1 MRILYVAAGIPVPGS
16 VGGSTHVIEVCRGL
30 AALGHEL
37 LAVVG
42 PKQGDAQVFD
52 PQAPIRLVQLPQ
64 RPELALTTLPTV
76 WRLAREFRPAVVM
89 ERYYN
94 LAGAGLLYARRHGL
108 PSLLEV
114 NAPLYDPPGSRK
126 DRLDRVSG
134 RLLRRWARW
143 QARAAD
149 RIVTPLA
156 TTAGGLARPGTIVE
170 LPWGANTDLFD
181 PARLT
186 PAEVVA
192 TRASL
197 GLPPPDEAEVVA
209 FSGSFRPW
217 HGIETLLA
225 AARLLLPQRPRLRV
239 LLIGDGPERA
249 ALEVTVRAWGDL
261 GRRVIFTGRLPYNAV
276 PRHLAIA
283 DIGVAPFEPARH
295 AALRHFGFY
304 WSPLK
309 IFEYGAMGLPTVCPA
324 IPPLDAIVRE
334 GREGWL
340 YRVGDANSLAVTL
353 AGLLDDA
360 PARRAMSAQARER
373 VVQEFSWAAHCR
385 SLDRVLRDAV
395 ASHHHDGYAASAR
408 PEVPHA

>member
-1 MRILYVAAGIPVPGS
+1 MKILYVASGIPVPGS

-30 AALGHEL
+30 AARGHEL

-42 PKQGDAQVFD
+42 PQQGDAPVFA
-52 PQAPIRLVQLPQ
+52 PQAPICLVQLPQ

-76 WRLAREFRPAVVM
+76 WRLARQFRPDVVM

-126 DRLDRVSG
+126 DRLDRASG
-134 RLLRRWARW
+134 RPLRRWARW

-149 RIVTPLA
+149 CIVTPLA
-156 TTAGGLARPGTIVE
+156 TTAGALARPGTIVE

-181 PARLT
+181 PARLD
-186 PAEVVA
+186 PAEVAA
-192 TRASL
+192 TRATF
-197 GLPPPDEAEVVA
+197 GLPPPGESEVVA

-217 HGIETLLA
+217 HGVETLLT
-225 AARLLLPQRPRLRV
+225 AARVLLPHRPRLRL

-249 ALEVTVRAWGDL
+249 ALEATVRAWGDL
-261 GRRVIFTGRLPYNAV
+261 GRRVIFTGRLPYDAV
-276 PRHLAIA
+276 PRHLAVA
-283 DIGVAPFEPARH
+283 DLGVAPFEPDRH

-334 GREGWL
+334 GCEGRL
-340 YRVGDANSLAVTL
+340 YRVGDAASLAATL

-360 PARRAMSAQARER
+360 PARRAMGTQARAR
-373 VVQEFSWAAHCR
+373 VVREFSWAAHCR
-385 SLDRVLRDAV
+385 SLERVLRDICSPRV
-395 ASHHHDGYAASAR
+395 VNRQSSIVNR
-408 PEVPHA
+408 P